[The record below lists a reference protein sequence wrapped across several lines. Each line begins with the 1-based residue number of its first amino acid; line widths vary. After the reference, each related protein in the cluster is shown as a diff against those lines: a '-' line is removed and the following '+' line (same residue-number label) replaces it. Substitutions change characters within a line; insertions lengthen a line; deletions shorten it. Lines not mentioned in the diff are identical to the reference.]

1 MSVPLTP
8 AVLLLLL
15 RAICAAV
22 FLLEHVRLA
31 RRAWRARAFLSA
43 TLAPG
48 VWAWRAGEVMSA
60 SRWLASGV
68 GFVVTCVV
76 PVPR

>member
-15 RAICAAV
+15 RSICAAV

-31 RRAWRARAFLSA
+31 RRAWRARAFVSA
-43 TLAPG
+43 ALAPG
-48 VWAWRAGEVMSA
+48 VWAWRAGEFMGA
-60 SRWLASGV
+60 TRWLAAGV
-68 GFVVTCVV
+68 GFIATWVV